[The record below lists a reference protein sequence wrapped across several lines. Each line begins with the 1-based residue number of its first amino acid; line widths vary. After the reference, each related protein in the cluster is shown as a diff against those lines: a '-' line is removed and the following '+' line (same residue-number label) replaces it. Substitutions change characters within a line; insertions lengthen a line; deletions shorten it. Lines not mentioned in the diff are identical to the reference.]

1 MSLYDPATIIP
12 LIITLALAGALIG
25 FLAGVFGIGGGAI
38 SVPVFYQVFQQLGY
52 SQDVSMP
59 MAVGTS
65 LAIIIPTSINA
76 SRGHYKR
83 GTMDMAL
90 LKIWLLPVLAGVVIG
105 AVIARDASPQV
116 FQLVFM
122 VVAMINAIK
131 LLTGGS
137 GWQWRDSLP
146 SRPVLSAYGGVIGLS
161 SALMGIGGGALS
173 NLVMTLHGIPILRAV
188 STSAG
193 VGLLIAVPGTLGYML
208 AGWGRADLPADAFG
222 FVWLAPLLVVVPASL
237 LTTGLGVR
245 LAHFM
250 TRRQLETAFGIF
262 LVFVTLRFLV
272 DFLGVGAG

>member
-1 MSLYDPATIIP
+1 MSFYDPATIIP
-12 LIITLALAGALIG
+12 LIVTLALAGALIG

-52 SQDVSMP
+52 AQQVSMP

-90 LKIWLLPVLAGVVIG
+90 LKIWVVPVLAGVAIG
-105 AVIARDASPQV
+105 AFIARDASPQV

-146 SRPVLSAYGGVIGLS
+146 SRPVLSVYGGVIGLS

-208 AGWGRADLPADAFG
+208 AGWGRADLPADAVG

-272 DFLGVGAG
+272 DFLGAGGG

>member
-1 MSLYDPATIIP
+1 MSLFDTAMIVP
-12 LIITLALAGALIG
+12 LIITLAFAGALIG

-52 SQDVSMP
+52 SQDISMP

-90 LKIWLLPVLAGVVIG
+90 LKIWLFPILAGVSIG
-105 AVIARDASPQV
+105 AVVARDAGPQV
-116 FQLVFM
+116 FQLVFIA
-122 VVAMINAIK
+122 VAFINAAK
-131 LLTGGS
+131 LLFGGS
-137 GWQWRDSLP
+137 GWRLCDSLP

-173 NLVMTLHGIPILRAV
+173 NLVMTLHGTPIIRAV

-193 VGLLIAVPGTLGYML
+193 VGVLIAVPGTLGYML
-208 AGWGRADLPADAFG
+208 AGWGHAGLPSYALG
-222 FVWLAPLLVVVPASL
+222 FVWLAPLILVVPASL
-237 LTTGLGVR
+237 MTTGFGVR
-245 LAHFM
+245 LAHHL
-250 TRRQLETAFGIF
+250 TKRQLETAFGFF
-262 LVFVTLRFLV
+262 LLLVSARFLY
-272 DFLGVGAG
+272 DFIGSTAR

>member
-12 LIITLALAGALIG
+12 LVVTLVLAGTLIG

-76 SRGHYKR
+76 SRGHYMC
-83 GTMDMAL
+83 GTMEMAL
-90 LKIWLLPVLAGVVIG
+90 LKIWLLPVLAGVAIG
-105 AVIARDASPQV
+105 AFIARDAGPQV
-116 FQLVFM
+116 FQFVFM
-122 VVAMINAIK
+122 VVAMFNAIK

-137 GWQWRDSLP
+137 GWQWRDGLP
-146 SRPVLSAYGGVIGLS
+146 SRPVLSVYGGIIGLN

-173 NLVMTLHGIPILRAV
+173 NLVMTMHGMPIIRAV

-193 VGLLIAVPGTLGYML
+193 VGFLIAVPGTLGYML
-208 AGWGRADLPADAFG
+208 AGWGRADR
-222 FVWLAPLLVVVPASL
+222 V
-237 LTTGLGVR
+237 LTAG
-245 LAHFM
+245 
-250 TRRQLETAFGIF
+250 TRKYEVIL
-262 LVFVTLRFLV
+262 
-272 DFLGVGAG
+272 

>member
-1 MSLYDPATIIP
+1 MSFFDPATIVP
-12 LIITLALAGALIG
+12 LIVTLAVAGALIG

-52 SQDVSMP
+52 SQEVSMP

-83 GTMDMAL
+83 GTMDMSL
-90 LKIWLLPVLAGVVIG
+90 LKVWLLPVLAGVVIG
-105 AVIARDASPQV
+105 AVIARDASPRV

-122 VVAMINAIK
+122 IVAIINATK
-131 LLTGGS
+131 LLSGGS

-146 SRPVLSAYGGVIGLS
+146 SLPVLSAYGGVIGLS

-173 NLVMTLHGIPILRAV
+173 NLVMTLHGKPILQAV

-193 VGLLIAVPGTLGYML
+193 VGVLIAVPGTLGYML
-208 AGWGRADLPADAFG
+208 AGWGRADLPADALG

-245 LAHFM
+245 LAHFL

-262 LVFVTLRFLV
+262 LVLVSVRFLV
-272 DFLGVGAG
+272 DFLGVG